1 MDLDLFRRTQ
11 DENDKTS
18 KSDSEQNIENDLQDI
33 ENDKNRQK
41 KLQTEIKN
49 QNQHLESILKK
60 LADVKKE
67 YDQAVWKL
75 ISVKKELIQKK
86 KDLTSLNSMTS
97 ISKVSSTNEKSVK
110 PTDMKKIMEDKTLL
124 EKLQD
129 QIIKGKKEFEKNKE
143 KNVEYQKNL
152 ELLIAERRT
161 TESRLDTLH
170 IAMKKSQK
178 ELENIETKK
187 QEIVDDIK
195 AETNKMHSTDI
206 KIIDHS
212 EESKHVVAAA
222 SEVVANMKKKV
233 SITEKELQTIKQ
245 LLKKERDE
253 HQSTKNQLELL
264 KKSKTKSSK

>member
-18 KSDSEQNIENDLQDI
+18 KSDSKLNIENDLQDI
-33 ENDKNRQK
+33 ENDKNRQE

-97 ISKVSSTNEKSVK
+97 ASKVSSSEKLGK
-110 PTDMKKIMEDKTLL
+110 PVDMKKIMEDKTLL

-129 QIIKGKKEFEKNKE
+129 QIIKGKNEFEKNKE

-161 TESRLDTLH
+161 TESRLDALH

-195 AETNKMHSTDI
+195 TEKNKMQYTDI